1 MTSSAHWPTSG
12 SRGGTS
18 ECPGVMTWNVPTRS
32 CAGASKARPASD
44 RLRWLRPASPP
55 GSAPTASATPGAR
68 SARLSRRAVRDV
80 PESGLFTSGRD
91 NQGAS
96 VPTHVALLRGINVGG
111 RNRVA
116 MAALREVV
124 EGLGHTGVATYIQ
137 SGNVVFTSEE
147 LAAVA
152 AAQRQ
157 AREAGG
163 RDEAKVVGTTLYLHT
178 PDGYGRSE
186 LAARLARI
194 GSGRTAATAR
204 NWATVRK
211 LLAMCDS

>member
-1 MTSSAHWPTSG
+1 M
-12 SRGGTS
+12 
-18 ECPGVMTWNVPTRS
+18 
-32 CAGASKARPASD
+32 
-44 RLRWLRPASPP
+44 
-55 GSAPTASATPGAR
+55 
-68 SARLSRRAVRDV
+68 
-80 PESGLFTSGRD
+80 
-91 NQGAS
+91 
-96 VPTHVALLRGINVGG
+96 PTHVALLRGINVGG

-147 LAAVA
+147 ADPATLAAALERAIADQLGVRPKVVVLTREQLAQVVADNPFHEEDNPRQVHALFWNGPLGPEELAAVA

-157 AREAGG
+157 AGEAGG
-163 RDEAKVVGTTLYLHT
+163 RDEAKVVGTTMYLHT

-194 GSGRTAATAR
+194 GGGRTAATAATAR

>member
-1 MTSSAHWPTSG
+1 M
-12 SRGGTS
+12 
-18 ECPGVMTWNVPTRS
+18 
-32 CAGASKARPASD
+32 
-44 RLRWLRPASPP
+44 
-55 GSAPTASATPGAR
+55 
-68 SARLSRRAVRDV
+68 
-80 PESGLFTSGRD
+80 
-91 NQGAS
+91 
-96 VPTHVALLRGINVGG
+96 PTHIALLRGINVGG

-116 MAALREVV
+116 MAALCEVV

-137 SGNVVFTSEE
+137 SGNVVFTSAEADPATLVAALERAIADQLAVRPKVVVLSCQQLAQVVADNPFHEEDNLRQVHALFWNGPLGPDE
-147 LAAVA
+147 LAAVD

-163 RDEAKVVGTTLYLHT
+163 RDEARVVGTTLYLHT

-194 GSGRTAATAR
+194 GGGRSAATVATAR
-204 NWATVRK
+204 NWATVRR